1 MANSNFSRFNDQPL
15 EEENVV
21 QLIQTDIQQE
31 DRSVV
36 LANIDFEVAK
46 GEFLYLVGQTG
57 SGKSSLL
64 KTLYADLPLLKGTGQ
79 VVGFSFP
86 IKSKS
91 QIPKLR
97 RKLGIIFQDFQ
108 LLYDRTV
115 YENLNFVLKATG
127 WTDTQKRRNR
137 ISEVLMRVGIE
148 FVTAK
153 MPHQLSGGEQQRV
166 AIARA
171 LLNEPQLL
179 IADEPTG
186 NLDPETGLGIVKT
199 FRQINQFGTAV
210 ILATHNM
217 DVIDKFPAHT
227 IVCKGGKLVDSRKG

>member
-1 MANSNFSRFNDQPL
+1 MGRL
-15 EEENVV
+15 EDDKVV
-21 QLIQTDIQQE
+21 RLTEADIQQE
-31 DRSVV
+31 DKTVV
-36 LANIDFEVAK
+36 LANVHLEVEK

-64 KTLYADLPLLKGTGQ
+64 KTLYADLPLLRGTGQ
-79 VVGFSFP
+79 VAGFALP
-86 IKSKS
+86 ISSQS

-97 RKLGIIFQDFQ
+97 RRLGIIFQDFQ

-127 WTDTQKRRNR
+127 WSDVQKRRNR
-137 ISEVLMRVGIE
+137 ISEVLMRVGVE
-148 FVTAK
+148 FASTK

-171 LLNEPQLL
+171 MLNEPQLL

-186 NLDPETGLGIVKT
+186 NLDPETGWGIVNT
-199 FRQINQFGTAV
+199 FRQINQFGTAI

-217 DVIDKFPAHT
+217 DLIQKFPAHT
-227 IVCKGGKLVDSRKG
+227 ILCKDRRLVDSRTIK